1 MTPVMQMGNERATD
15 WAVLALLLDGEGTP
29 WSIEEVA
36 RALGDESTAI
46 ESLIRLHRVG
56 LVHRCNEFVFAT
68 RPARRFEELRA

>member
-1 MTPVMQMGNERATD
+1 MVDERATD
-15 WAVLALLLDGEGTP
+15 WAVLALLLDSDCAP

-36 RALGDESTAI
+36 RSLGDEPTAV
-46 ESLIRLHRVG
+46 ESLIRLHRAG